1 MTTWELIFRTKD
13 FANPI

>member
-13 FANPI
+13 FTNPI